1 MVRYDPCRSF
11 GFIVSDVTR
20 LLRRS
25 FNHRAQHMGL
35 GLTPAQWQTLA
46 HLRRNEGINQGALA
60 QILEVQPI
68 TLSRLIDRLEAAGWV
83 ERRPDPDDR
92 RAVRLFLTDAAQP
105 ILERI
110 RAVAL
115 ETVAGAMVGIP
126 DAEQERIID
135 MLLTVRENL
144 LCQDAATTT
153 SLSADQKE
161 EKELQTDA

>member
-25 FNHRAQHMGL
+25 FNRRAQHMGL

-68 TLSRLIDRLEAAGWV
+68 TLSRLIDRLEVAGWV

-92 RAVRLFLTDAAQP
+92 RAVRLFLTDDAQP
-105 ILERI
+105 ILDRI
-110 RAVAL
+110 RAVAM
-115 ETVAGAMVGIP
+115 ETVAGAMTGIP

-135 MLLTVRENL
+135 MLLMVRENL
-144 LCQDAATTT
+144 LCQDASGVDPTPTE
-153 SLSADQKE
+153 QNE
-161 EKELQTDA
+161 EEELPTDA

>member
-1 MVRYDPCRSF
+1 MVSHDPNRSF

-25 FNHRAQHMGL
+25 FNRRAQRMGL

-83 ERRPDPDDR
+83 DRRPDPGDR
-92 RAVRLFLTDAAQP
+92 RAVRLFLTAAAEP
-105 ILERI
+105 ILDRI
-110 RAVAL
+110 RAVAM
-115 ETVAGAMVGIP
+115 ETIAEAMAGIP
-126 DAEQERIID
+126 DAERERIID
-135 MLLTVRENL
+135 ALLIVRENL
-144 LCQDAATTT
+144 LCQDVVAG
-153 SLSADQKE
+153 SEDLVIEQE
-161 EKELQTDA
+161 EVPTDA